1 MNSLLL
7 SSTSPRTPRAAASA
21 FRLTATR
28 VARLACLLVLV
39 PACAGIAAAVED
51 GDAAIPLG
59 DYRAL
64 IHEAITELST
74 VWQGAQTGTEAG
86 NVEKMGATLAKV
98 RRLVP
103 TNEVVRWE
111 GGRVR
116 VNNSWLEAE
125 AQTFEGLPADGVRRN
140 QLLARVYE
148 RLFAL
153 EERLNELGGGAESAG
168 ASTTKER
175 EKARLEATLRRKEFD
190 TTPPEKSWLARL
202 WESFKR
208 WWNNLFRGGSSLQP
222 GQTSWLSTLAM
233 FLVFGVAGGLLAYVA
248 WKFLPFFTR
257 RREEYLKL
265 EKRGA
270 RVVLGEK
277 LAPGQ
282 TAADILAE
290 AEALAR
296 KGELRAAIRKGYV
309 ALLCELGD
317 RKVIMLAQYKTNH
330 DYLRAVREKRPLL
343 KEMQK
348 LTASFENHWYG
359 FAPATPED
367 WTAFRSGYQ
376 QTLKTA
382 SLLSDE

>member
-7 SSTSPRTPRAAASA
+7 LQTSPRAPR
-21 FRLTATR
+21 
-28 VARLACLLVLV
+28 VIARLVCLLALIL
-39 PACAGIAAAVED
+39 ASCAGVAAAVED

-59 DYRAL
+59 DYRTL
-64 IHEAITELST
+64 IHEAVTELET
-74 VWQGAQTGTEAG
+74 VWQGEPTETAAK
-86 NVEKMGATLAKV
+86 NVEQMRETLAKV

-103 TNEVVRWE
+103 TNEVVRWA

-125 AQTFEGLPADGVRRN
+125 AQTFERLPADGVERN
-140 QLLARVYE
+140 ALLARVYE
-148 RLFAL
+148 RLLAL
-153 EERLNELGGGAESAG
+153 EERLDELEGGAVSAG
-168 ASTTKER
+168 AVTAKEK
-175 EKARLEATLRRKEFD
+175 EKARLEAILRRKEFD
-190 TTPPEKSWLARL
+190 TTPPEKSWLTRL
-202 WESFKR
+202 WERFKR
-208 WWNNLFRGGSSLQP
+208 WWNNLFRSSGSLQP
-222 GQTSWLSTLAM
+222 GRSGWLSTLAM
-233 FLVFGVAGGLLAYVA
+233 FLVFGATGALLGYVA
-248 WKFLPFFTR
+248 WKFLPFFVR
-257 RREEYLKL
+257 RREEGLKL

-317 RKVIMLAQYKTNH
+317 RKVITLAQHKTNH

-367 WTAFRSGYQ
+367 WTTFRSGYQ

>member
-7 SSTSPRTPRAAASA
+7 LSTTPRAS
-21 FRLTATR
+21 R
-28 VARLACLLVLV
+28 VIARLACLLVLV
-39 PACAGIAAAVED
+39 LGCAGGAAAVED
-51 GDAAIPLG
+51 SEAAIPLG
-59 DYRAL
+59 DYRTL
-64 IHEAITELST
+64 IHEAVMELDGI
-74 VWQGAQTGTEAG
+74 WQAAKTGTVGEYE
-86 NVEKMGATLAKV
+86 EKMGATLAKV

-125 AQTFEGLPADGVRRN
+125 AQAFERLPAVGVERG

-148 RLFAL
+148 RLVAL
-153 EERLNELGGGAESAG
+153 EERLNELDIGERAAPPD
-168 ASTTKER
+168 TKEK
-175 EKARLEATLRRKEFD
+175 EKARLEAILRRKEFD
-190 TTPPEKSWLARL
+190 TTPPAKGWLAQL
-202 WESFKR
+202 WENFKR
-208 WWNNLFRGGSSLQP
+208 WWNSLFSGGSSLQP

-233 FLVFGVAGGLLAYVA
+233 FLIFGATGALLGYVA
-248 WKFLPFFTR
+248 WKFLPFFVR
-257 RREEYLKL
+257 RREEHLKL

-317 RKVIMLAQYKTNH
+317 RKVITLAQHKTNH

-359 FAPATPED
+359 FATATPED
-367 WTAFRSGYQ
+367 WTTFRSGYQ

-382 SLLSDE
+382 ELLSDE

>member
-1 MNSLLL
+1 MNSPLILPI
-7 SSTSPRTPRAAASA
+7 SSPARAV
-21 FRLTATR
+21 RLVFTR
-28 VARLACLLVLV
+28 AARLACILLFVF
-39 PACAGIAAAVED
+39 ACAGGAVAAVED
-51 GDAAIPLG
+51 NDAAIPLD

-64 IHEAITELST
+64 VHEAITEIDA
-74 VWQGAQTGTEAG
+74 VWQLAKTEAG
-86 NVEKMGATLAKV
+86 TGAEYVEKLSATFARV

-103 TNEVVRWE
+103 TNEVVRWA

-125 AQTFEGLPADGVRRN
+125 AQAFERLPAGDFQRA
-140 QLLARVYE
+140 QLLARVQE
-148 RLFAL
+148 RLIAL
-153 EERLNELGGGAESAG
+153 EERLNELGGGGG
-168 ASTTKER
+168 AVAATKEQ
-175 EKARLEATLRRKEFD
+175 EKARLESILRRKEFD
-190 TTPPEKSWLARL
+190 TSPPAKSWLTRL
-202 WESFKR
+202 WEDIKQ
-208 WWNNLFRGGSSLQP
+208 WWNNLFRGGSSVEP
-222 GQTSWLSTLAM
+222 GQTSSLSTVAM
-233 FLVFGVAGGLLAYVA
+233 FLVFGVAGALLGYVL
-248 WKFLPFFTR
+248 WKFLPYFVR
-257 RREEYLKL
+257 RREGRRKPLD
-265 EKRGA
+265 RGA

-317 RKVIMLAQYKTNH
+317 RKVITLAQHKTNH

-367 WTAFRSGYQ
+367 WSAFRSSYQ
-376 QTLKTA
+376 ETLRTA
-382 SLLSDE
+382 SLLSEK

>member
-1 MNSLLL
+1 MDSLLL
-7 SSTSPRTPRAAASA
+7 LSTSPRARRAAARPV
-21 FRLTATR
+21 RLALGR
-28 VARLACLLVLV
+28 VARLARALALLL
-39 PACAGIAAAVED
+39 ACAGGAAAAED
-51 GDAAIPLG
+51 GGAVIPLN

-64 IHEAITELST
+64 IHEAVAEIDATWQAAATEEGT
-74 VWQGAQTGTEAG
+74 GAEYI
-86 NVEKMGATLAKV
+86 EKMGATLARV

-103 TNEVVRWE
+103 VNESVRWD
-111 GGRVR
+111 GGVVR

-125 AQTFEGLPADGVRRN
+125 AQAFERLPAGSLERAQV
-140 QLLARVYE
+140 LARVQE
-148 RLFAL
+148 RLMAL
-153 EERLNELGGGAESAG
+153 EERLNELGGGGATAAG
-168 ASTTKER
+168 ATKEQ
-175 EKARLEATLRRKEFD
+175 EKARLEAVLRRKEFD
-190 TTPPEKSWLARL
+190 TTPPEKGWLARR
-202 WESFKR
+202 WEDFKR
-208 WWNNLFRGGSSLQP
+208 RWNDLFGGGSSP
-222 GQTSWLSTLAM
+222 GRTSWLSLVAM
-233 FLVFGVAGGLLAYVA
+233 VLVFGAAGALLGYIL
-248 WKFLPFFTR
+248 WKFLPFFAR
-257 RREEYLKL
+257 RREERLGL
-265 EKRGA
+265 QERGA

-317 RKVIMLAQYKTNH
+317 RKVITLAQHKTNH

-367 WTAFRSGYQ
+367 WTAFRNGYQ

>member
-7 SSTSPRTPRAAASA
+7 LQTNSRAPR
-21 FRLTATR
+21 
-28 VARLACLLVLV
+28 VIARLACLLVLV
-39 PACAGIAAAVED
+39 LACAGGAAAVED
-51 GDAAIPLG
+51 GDAVIPLG
-59 DYRAL
+59 DYRRL
-64 IHEAITELST
+64 IHEAVTELST
-74 VWQGAQTGTEAG
+74 AWQGSPTGS
-86 NVEKMGATLAKV
+86 VSLEKMEATLAKV

-103 TNEVVRWE
+103 TNEVVKWE

-116 VNNSWLEAE
+116 VNNSWLETE
-125 AQTFEGLPADGVRRN
+125 AQTFERLPAGGVERS
-140 QLLARVYE
+140 QLLVRVYE
-148 RLFAL
+148 RLVAL
-153 EERLNELGGGAESAG
+153 EERLNELDIGERAGSADR
-168 ASTTKER
+168 KEQ
-175 EKARLEATLRRKEFD
+175 EKARLEAILRRKEFD
-190 TTPPEKSWLARL
+190 TTPPEKGWLAQL
-202 WESFKR
+202 WENFKR
-208 WWNNLFRGGSSLQP
+208 WWNSLFGGGSTLQP
-222 GQTSWLSTLAM
+222 GRTSWFSTLAM
-233 FLVFGVAGGLLAYVA
+233 FLVFGATGVLLGYVA
-248 WKFLPFFTR
+248 WRFLPFFVR
-257 RREEYLKL
+257 RREEGLRL

-317 RKVIMLAQYKTNH
+317 RKVITLAHHKTNH

-382 SLLSDE
+382 ELLRDEG